1 MKIVIGYARQS
12 VDKKKTENSVHSQIN
27 AIKKYTNKH
36 KIQDVKFISDVK
48 SGRST
53 TRTGYQSMLNT
64 IRKGECQHIIVFRI
78 NRLNRNFKDFMELQA
93 LCEEHHVLITSL
105 SDGRF
110 DLSDKTQAF
119 KIRCLAILGET
130 ESKIIAEN
138 VRSANALK
146 ASNNQLLGTNAPF
159 GYIYMDKSFHIDQSK
174 VATIQFIFNSYVNQ
188 GWGYKK
194 ISQALS
200 FQPSLYYRTPK
211 QVKRII
217 TNEKYAG
224 LIRNHF
230 GEYKGQFDPIIE
242 ESLFRK
248 AETIRASKKTL
259 TYHHPIV
266 LLRKKIRCTCGAT
279 MTPIR
284 MNRKHM
290 THPITYYVCPLN
302 EKLGYKKCNMGY
314 FVASK
319 TDEYVISIIED
330 NVINRQLLQ
339 RLENVI
345 HSKLAL
351 KIKRSQPKYNQDQ
364 IINQLSKQQIS
375 IEEYKDKLN
384 KIETWQRKMNSH
396 NLITSTAQLDR
407 ITHNI
412 LTNYTFYIDQLSD
425 MITQVTVNQDKE
437 ITGVFLK
444 DSPLNLLKVKDDKN
458 VK

>member
-1 MKIVIGYARQS
+1 MKKVIGYARQS
-12 VDKKKTENSVHSQIN
+12 VDKKKTENSVHSQIK
-27 AIKKYTNKH
+27 AIKTYANKH
-36 KIQDVKFISDVK
+36 KIQNVNFISDVK

-105 SDGRF
+105 SDGQF

-130 ESKIIAEN
+130 ESRIISEN

-146 ASNNQLLGTNAPF
+146 ARNNQLLGTNAPF

-174 VATIQFIFNSYVNQ
+174 VATIQFIFNSYVYQ

-194 ISQALS
+194 ISQALAIQS
-200 FQPSLYYRTPK
+200 SLYHRTPK
-211 QVKRII
+211 QVNRII

-230 GEYKGQFDPIIE
+230 GEYKGQFEPIIE

-248 AETIRASKKTL
+248 AEAIRASKKTL

-266 LLRKKIRCTCGAT
+266 LLRKKIRCTCGTT

-290 THPITYYVCPLN
+290 TRPITYYVCPLN
-302 EKLGYKKCNMGY
+302 ERIGYKKCDMGY

-319 TDEYVISIIED
+319 IDECVINIIED
-330 NVINRQLLQ
+330 NVINQQMLQ
-339 RLENVI
+339 RLENAI

-351 KIKRSQPKYNQDQ
+351 KIKRSQPNYNQDQ

-375 IEEYKDKLN
+375 IKEYKDKLN
-384 KIETWQRKMNSH
+384 KIETWHRKMDSYK
-396 NLITSTAQLDR
+396 LITSTAQLNQ

-412 LTNYTFYIDQLSD
+412 LTNYTLYMDQLSN
-425 MITQVTVNQDKE
+425 MITQVTVNQYKE

-458 VK
+458 VN